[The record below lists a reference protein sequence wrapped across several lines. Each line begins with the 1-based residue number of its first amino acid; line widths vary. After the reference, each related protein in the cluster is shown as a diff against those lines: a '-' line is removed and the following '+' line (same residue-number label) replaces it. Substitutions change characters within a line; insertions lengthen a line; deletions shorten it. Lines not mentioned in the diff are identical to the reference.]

1 MSQERTLGASMSDAA
16 DDDAASTT
24 SSAVGG
30 AGSEA
35 ETAGTVAMDSEAT
48 MTLWEQRGLLAEP
61 LRRGYER
68 RWHHGAGARTPTERR
83 RAGHV

>member
-1 MSQERTLGASMSDAA
+1 MSDRQRRGLHH
-16 DDDAASTT
+16 
-24 SSAVGG
+24 VVVVRGRG
-30 AGSEA
+30 RREA
-35 ETAGTVAMDSEAT
+35 EDAGTAAMDSEAT